1 MKTKKITKIITILFF
16 IVMILGAVNMVFAGQ
31 TPAIPTGTKPSGA
44 DQVGNIAGM
53 VIYIIQIIAF
63 AAGVIMLVFL
73 GIKFVT
79 ASPEGKA
86 EVKKSAII
94 YVVGAILLFAA
105 GGILTIV
112 QSISGSINDEAQKA
126 K

>member
-1 MKTKKITKIITILFF
+1 MKTKKITKIITILFM
-16 IVMILGAVNMVFAGQ
+16 IVMILGAVNMVFADGVVPQ
-31 TPAIPTGTKPSGA
+31 IPSATSIPNGA
-44 DQVGNIAGM
+44 DDVSNVAAM

-79 ASPEGKA
+79 SSPEGKA
-86 EVKKSAII
+86 EVKKSAAI

-105 GGILTIV
+105 GGILGIV
-112 QSISGSINDEAQKA
+112 QNLANNVKPQ
-126 K
+126 